1 MTFLIFALDAYQSM
15 VDQTRRL
22 RLTLITLLFSACD
35 NNLVARA
42 EYDAVVSYAEEL
54 ESRND
59 SLEFELA
66 DLKLYND
73 YLEKK
78 LDTLEHQR

>member
-1 MTFLIFALDAYQSM
+1 MKRLVLILA
-15 VDQTRRL
+15 
-22 RLTLITLLFSACD
+22 LITLLFSACD
-35 NNLVARA
+35 NNLVSRA

-78 LDTLEHQR
+78 LDTIEHQR

>member
-1 MTFLIFALDAYQSM
+1 MKRLVLILA
-15 VDQTRRL
+15 
-22 RLTLITLLFSACD
+22 LITLLFSACD
-35 NNLVARA
+35 NNLVSRA

-54 ESRND
+54 EARND